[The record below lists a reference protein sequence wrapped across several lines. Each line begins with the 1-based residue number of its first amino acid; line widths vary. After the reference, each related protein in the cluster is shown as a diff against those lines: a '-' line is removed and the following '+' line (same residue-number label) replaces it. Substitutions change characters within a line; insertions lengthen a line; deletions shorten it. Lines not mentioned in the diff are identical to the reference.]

1 MTDSNLDEKISKSD
15 AEWRS
20 QLTPEQFNVTRKQG
34 TERPFTGEYWETTDK
49 GTYVCICCGQPLF
62 DSATKYDAG
71 CGWPSFYAP
80 INDAN
85 IETETD
91 YKLIMPRTEVHC
103 RHCDAHLG
111 HVFNDGPAPTGK
123 RFCMNSASLK
133 FYPSSHDSA

>member
-1 MTDSNLDEKISKSD
+1 MANGKTNEKITKSD

-20 QLTPEQFNVTRKQG
+20 QLTTEQFKVTRKQA
-34 TERPFTGEYWETTDK
+34 TERPFTGEYWDTTDQ
-49 GTYVCICCGQPLF
+49 GEYVCICCGQPLF

-80 INDAN
+80 RDEAS

-103 RHCDAHLG
+103 SRCDAHLG
-111 HVFNDGPAPTGK
+111 HVFNDGPAPTGQ

-133 FYPSSHDSA
+133 FISASDDDS